1 MTRGDESR
9 AAEESQAAGPEDSGS
24 SVAGRFA
31 GPVLIALVGAWACAQ
46 AWPMGPDIQVDFGR
60 ELYVPWRIVEGDL
73 LYSDIAYFNGPLS
86 SYWNALWFAVFGVGL
101 STLKLVNLLIAI
113 AVASS
118 FYMILAAISDRFS
131 ASVAGIFFAAA
142 VAFGQSLS
150 IGNYNYLTPY
160 SHELSHGLAI
170 SLIGLVCLSGLA
182 RGVELRKVALQ
193 TGALLALVF
202 LTKIEVFVA
211 FGAAVFVGFALDHWT
226 RHRDLANLLQPMR
239 SLLLS
244 FVSVLVG
251 FSLLL
256 SVVAGPATALSGI
269 VEPWRS
275 ISNTSVTSLPY
286 YQWVMGTLNLS
297 RSLQLIGEWLVRYG
311 VFLFALFG
319 LSLAFRSKLLQ
330 KWAPLSIFAFGAL
343 VLAFP
348 ADPKL
353 ALQAPRALAALVPLT
368 LVGLLV
374 QLFRSRQQGA
384 EALRLQVFRISVLT
398 FCLVLQL
405 KMALNTQF
413 NHYGFALVVPSVLFF
428 IVSVMTFGSG
438 WVRRLSGSPW
448 IFRMGVAAGVAWI
461 AGGMMV
467 RTQEQFSERPH
478 SVGHGPDQMR
488 SDARTR
494 YVERAL
500 AELAATDPGASVA
513 VLPEGIMLNYLAR
526 RVNPTRFINFM
537 PPEMLL
543 YGESNIVAA
552 FESNPPDYVVLMHK
566 NTRLY
571 GYEFFGR
578 DYGRALYGWVLS
590 NYNSMRRIGP
600 KPFED
605 GAGFGIAIYQRA
617 QNRARGS

>member
-1 MTRGDESR
+1 
-9 AAEESQAAGPEDSGS
+9 
-24 SVAGRFA
+24 
-31 GPVLIALVGAWACAQ
+31 
-46 AWPMGPDIQVDFGR
+46 
-60 ELYVPWRIVEGDL
+60 
-73 LYSDIAYFNGPLS
+73 
-86 SYWNALWFAVFGVGL
+86 
-101 STLKLVNLLIAI
+101 
-113 AVASS
+113 
-118 FYMILAAISDRFS
+118 
-131 ASVAGIFFAAA
+131 
-142 VAFGQSLS
+142 
-150 IGNYNYLTPY
+150 
-160 SHELSHGLAI
+160 
-170 SLIGLVCLSGLA
+170 
-182 RGVELRKVALQ
+182 
-193 TGALLALVF
+193 
-202 LTKIEVFVA
+202 
-211 FGAAVFVGFALDHWT
+211 
-226 RHRDLANLLQPMR
+226 
-239 SLLLS
+239 
-244 FVSVLVG
+244 
-251 FSLLL
+251 
-256 SVVAGPATALSGI
+256 
-269 VEPWRS
+269 
-275 ISNTSVTSLPY
+275 
-286 YQWVMGTLNLS
+286 
-297 RSLQLIGEWLVRYG
+297 
-311 VFLFALFG
+311 
-319 LSLAFRSKLLQ
+319 LLQ

-617 QNRARGS
+617 QNRGRGS